1 MRVADLLVADPL
13 TGCRIIAAS
22 HLPPLRVTDLIR
34 NAQAC
39 RDFGF
44 TESASLG
51 DPHTPGFE
59 RGPFCNAC
67 HQNARRLVETASQ
80 HCIPAFRNVSCP
92 VDFTGCIAPARQA
105 DISSDASRP
114 VKIIDDPTLAR

>member
-13 TGCRIIAAS
+13 TGCRTIAAS

-59 RGPFCNAC
+59 RVPFCNAC
-67 HQNARRLVETASQ
+67 QQNARRLVETASQ
-80 HCIPAFRNVSCP
+80 HCIPAFEMCP
-92 VDFTGCIAPARQA
+92 VQSTSP
-105 DISSDASRP
+105 DA
-114 VKIIDDPTLAR
+114 